1 MKTAVR
7 FEVGKALSDCRREMV
22 EGMVKMSQHYEE
34 ELMRQRR
41 MREEEVMELRGE
53 IERQYKVMANMRKE
67 VEDLEELMML
77 QNIGNGSP
85 NNQEE
90 ELAKEAESKIEEL
103 AQAPTINGLEIIEE
117 EDTDRTIL
125 SSARSIRDDR
135 RISQDNFIRI

>member
-1 MKTAVR
+1 
-7 FEVGKALSDCRREMV
+7 
-22 EGMVKMSQHYEE
+22 
-34 ELMRQRR
+34 
-41 MREEEVMELRGE
+41 MELRGE

-85 NNQEE
+85 SNQEE
-90 ELAKEAESKIEEL
+90 EMGKEAESKIDEL
-103 AQAPTINGLEIIEE
+103 AQAQTINGLEIIEE